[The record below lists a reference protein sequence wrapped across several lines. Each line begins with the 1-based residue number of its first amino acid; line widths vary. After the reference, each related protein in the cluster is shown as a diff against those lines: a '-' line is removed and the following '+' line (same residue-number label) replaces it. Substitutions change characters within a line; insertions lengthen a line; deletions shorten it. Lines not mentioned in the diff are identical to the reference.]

1 MPERRPQQA
10 RPDAFPSD
18 QPRRQPSIQ
27 HSLCRSSAT
36 PLPPPLPSFL
46 QVTTG
51 RPFKQGGRQSV
62 WVGPRGRRRDGGAVL
77 RHGCVSRLVCAR
89 AVEKRLR
96 WPLAHPSRCRR
107 QCSLVCSPVPLFLLQ
122 PIHFQPRHSP
132 LRLEC
137 FLNYSTP
144 VLVLDAASKCFC
156 ASAQP
161 PQIAARVLGFSVS
174 WPNRPASGQ
183 AVGERSSEWH
193 PSRAM
198 KEKKTTYHCCMKG
211 SERTVRSRNK
221 GVEINTQAARDQGQ
235 HPVTAHARAGGDA
248 ECAVWRGPL
257 MARVS
262 PLSGRH
268 RCVGSSSCREKKRV
282 AARGSSA
289 G

>member
-1 MPERRPQQA
+1 M
-10 RPDAFPSD
+10 FVM
-18 QPRRQPSIQ
+18 
-27 HSLCRSSAT
+27 
-36 PLPPPLPSFL
+36 F
-46 QVTTG
+46 
-51 RPFKQGGRQSV
+51 
-62 WVGPRGRRRDGGAVL
+62 
-77 RHGCVSRLVCAR
+77 VSRLVCAR

-137 FLNYSTP
+137 FLNISTP
-144 VLVLDAASKCFC
+144 VPLFSTLLPAN
-156 ASAQP
+156 ASAR
-161 PQIAARVLGFSVS
+161 ARNSRRSQLRCWGFC
-174 WPNRPASGQ
+174 PLLKPASR
-183 AVGERSSEWH
+183 AVGERSASGTK
-193 PSRAM
+193 PSDER
-198 KEKKTTYHCCMKG
+198 KKDDISLLY
-211 SERTVRSRNK
+211 ERKRTNGA

-235 HPVTAHARAGGDA
+235 RLETAHARAGGDA

-268 RCVGSSSCREKKRV
+268 RCVSSSSCREKRRV

>member
-156 ASAQP
+156 ASAQQ
-161 PQIAARVLGFSVS
+161 PQIAASVLGILSLGQTGQQ
-174 WPNRPASGQ
+174 SGGR
-183 AVGERSSEWH
+183 AVGERSASGTK
-193 PSRAM
+193 PSDER
-198 KEKKTTYHCCMKG
+198 KKDDISLLY
-211 SERTVRSRNK
+211 ERKRTNGA

-235 HPVTAHARAGGDA
+235 RLETARARAGR
-248 ECAVWRGPL
+248 VRR
-257 MARVS
+257 ARPGGIHS
-262 PLSGRH
+262 LRAFLLLPPAI
-268 RCVGSSSCREKKRV
+268 
-282 AARGSSA
+282 AA
-289 G
+289 